1 MDCVIIVMLWVVIG
15 APRSYP
21 VVDLLVSLSRL
32 PMPILQH
39 VFSDLKMPM
48 EEGEVL
54 IRTTVFV
61 DMEKTVFQKLSESHS
76 GRGNTI
82 DIVQISVHATTK
94 LFQESRLMNQHFP
107 TSTKH
112 PIEALLH

>member
-1 MDCVIIVMLWVVIG
+1 MLCKMCKMDCVIIVMLWVVIG

-39 VFSDLKMPM
+39 VFSDPKMPM

-61 DMEKTVFQKLSESHS
+61 DMEKIVFQTLSESHF
-76 GRGNTI
+76 GRGQTI
-82 DIVQISVHATTK
+82 DVARIPVHATT
-94 LFQESRLMNQHFP
+94 E
-107 TSTKH
+107 
-112 PIEALLH
+112 LLEGS